1 MSLIN
6 KGNGE
11 IKNESNS
18 IISVQLVLLG
28 VIFYFFM
35 IRPENKRRKAIATMQ
50 SSLEKGDRV
59 VTIGGIHGRIH
70 ALEQE
75 TVTLINDEG
84 QKWIFER
91 NAISRKVEK

>member
-1 MSLIN
+1 MNQTVLL
-6 KGNGE
+6 
-11 IKNESNS
+11 
-18 IISVQLVLLG
+18 VLQLVLLG

-84 QKWIFER
+84 QKWMFER

>member
-1 MSLIN
+1 MNQTVLL
-6 KGNGE
+6 
-11 IKNESNS
+11 
-18 IISVQLVLLG
+18 VLQLVLLG

-50 SSLEKGDRV
+50 SSLETGDRV

>member
-1 MSLIN
+1 MNQTVLL
-6 KGNGE
+6 
-11 IKNESNS
+11 
-18 IISVQLVLLG
+18 VLQLVLLG

-35 IRPENKRRKAIATMQ
+35 IRQENKRSKAIATMK
-50 SSLEKGDRV
+50 SSLEKGERV

>member
-1 MSLIN
+1 MNQTVLL
-6 KGNGE
+6 
-11 IKNESNS
+11 
-18 IISVQLVLLG
+18 VLQLVLLG

-35 IRPENKRRKAIATMQ
+35 IRPENKRRKAVATMQ

>member
-1 MSLIN
+1 MNQTVLL
-6 KGNGE
+6 
-11 IKNESNS
+11 
-18 IISVQLVLLG
+18 VLQLVLLG

-35 IRPENKRRKAIATMQ
+35 IRPENKRRKAIATKQ

>member
-1 MSLIN
+1 MNQTVLL
-6 KGNGE
+6 
-11 IKNESNS
+11 
-18 IISVQLVLLG
+18 VLQLVLLG

-70 ALEQE
+70 A
-75 TVTLINDEG
+75 
-84 QKWIFER
+84 
-91 NAISRKVEK
+91 

>member
-1 MSLIN
+1 MDQTVLL
-6 KGNGE
+6 
-11 IKNESNS
+11 
-18 IISVQLVLLG
+18 VLQLVLLG

-35 IRPENKRRKAIATMQ
+35 IRPENKRRKAVATMQ

-70 ALEQE
+70 ALEDE

-91 NAISRKVEK
+91 NAISRKLEK

>member
-1 MSLIN
+1 MNQTVLL
-6 KGNGE
+6 
-11 IKNESNS
+11 
-18 IISVQLVLLG
+18 VLQLVLLG

-50 SSLEKGDRV
+50 SSLEKGDCV

>member
-1 MSLIN
+1 MNQTVLL
-6 KGNGE
+6 
-11 IKNESNS
+11 
-18 IISVQLVLLG
+18 VLQLVLLG

-59 VTIGGIHGRIH
+59 VTIGGIH

>member
-1 MSLIN
+1 MDQTVLL
-6 KGNGE
+6 
-11 IKNESNS
+11 
-18 IISVQLVLLG
+18 VLQLVLLG

-91 NAISRKVEK
+91 NAISRKLEK

>member
-1 MSLIN
+1 MNQTVLL
-6 KGNGE
+6 
-11 IKNESNS
+11 
-18 IISVQLVLLG
+18 VLQLVLLG

-50 SSLEKGDRV
+50 SSVEKGDRV

>member
-1 MSLIN
+1 MNQTVLL
-6 KGNGE
+6 
-11 IKNESNS
+11 
-18 IISVQLVLLG
+18 VLQLVLLG

-35 IRPENKRRKAIATMQ
+35 IRPENKRRKAIATIQ

>member
-1 MSLIN
+1 MNQTVLL
-6 KGNGE
+6 
-11 IKNESNS
+11 
-18 IISVQLVLLG
+18 VLQLVLLG

-75 TVTLINDEG
+75 TVKLINDEG
-84 QKWIFER
+84 KKWIFER
-91 NAISRKVEK
+91 NAISSKVEK

>member
-1 MSLIN
+1 MNQTVLL
-6 KGNGE
+6 
-11 IKNESNS
+11 
-18 IISVQLVLLG
+18 VLQLVLLG

-75 TVTLINDEG
+75 IVTLINDEG

>member
-1 MSLIN
+1 MNQTVLL
-6 KGNGE
+6 
-11 IKNESNS
+11 
-18 IISVQLVLLG
+18 VLQLVLLG

-84 QKWIFER
+84 QQWIFER
-91 NAISRKVEK
+91 NATSRKVEK

>member
-1 MSLIN
+1 MNQTVLL
-6 KGNGE
+6 
-11 IKNESNS
+11 
-18 IISVQLVLLG
+18 VLQLVLLG

-70 ALEQE
+70 AL
-75 TVTLINDEG
+75 DEG

>member
-1 MSLIN
+1 MNQTVLL
-6 KGNGE
+6 
-11 IKNESNS
+11 
-18 IISVQLVLLG
+18 VLQLVLLG

-75 TVTLINDEG
+75 TVT
-84 QKWIFER
+84 
-91 NAISRKVEK
+91 